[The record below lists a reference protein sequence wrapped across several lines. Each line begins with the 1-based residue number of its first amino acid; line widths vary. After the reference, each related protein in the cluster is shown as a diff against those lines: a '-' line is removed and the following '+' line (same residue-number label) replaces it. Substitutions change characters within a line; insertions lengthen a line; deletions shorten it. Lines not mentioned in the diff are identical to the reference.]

1 MLHRKRLLGLL
12 CSPLLLVAAL
22 AAFGATANAAQAV
35 PCQVEVVTT
44 NACGGGGG
52 GGGGGGSGVD
62 PLPGTPH
69 YAIHAVWF
77 HCIDTTGST
86 QIGSDETKYSFTSI
100 DGQAVSRATWERFGN
115 VDSGDSEYFGSG
127 SPKELSRVGGSI
139 APLNL
144 AVDAVE
150 LDSWPDS
157 NDTIGHLDLTW
168 SPAELTQ
175 SVPSVGMS
183 FVQSVT
189 FTGDSSNYVLYLTV
203 TRVS

>member
-1 MLHRKRLLGLL
+1 MLHRNRLLGLL
-12 CSPLLLVAAL
+12 CSPLLLMAGL
-22 AAFGATANAAQAV
+22 AAFAATAPAAQAA
-35 PCQVEVVTT
+35 PCQVNVVTT
-44 NACGGGGG
+44 NACGGG

-69 YAIHAVWF
+69 YAIHAVYV

-86 QIGSDETKYSFTSI
+86 QIGSDETQFTFTAI
-100 DGQAVSRATWERFGN
+100 DGQAVRSVNLQRLGN
-115 VDSGDSEYFGSG
+115 IDSGDTEYFGFVFG
-127 SPKELSRVGGSI
+127 APRELSRIGGSV

-144 AVDAVE
+144 AIDVVE

-157 NDTIGHLDLTW
+157 NDTIGHRDLTW
-168 SPAELTQ
+168 SPAELAQ
-175 SVPSVGMS
+175 AVPNVGMS
-183 FVQSVT
+183 FVQPLT

>member
-1 MLHRKRLLGLL
+1 M
-12 CSPLLLVAAL
+12 VAGL
-22 AAFGATANAAQAV
+22 AAFTSTAPAAQAA
-35 PCQVEVVTT
+35 PCQVNVVIT

-69 YAIHAVWF
+69 YAIHAVRF

-86 QIGSDETKYSFTSI
+86 QIGSDEIEFSFNTI
-100 DGQAVSRATWERFGN
+100 DGQAVHRPTLRRFGN
-115 VDSGDSEYFGSG
+115 VDSGDSEFFGLEYGTSQ
-127 SPKELSRVGGSI
+127 ELSRVGGSI

-144 AVDAVE
+144 AIDVVE
-150 LDSWPDS
+150 KDSWPDS
-157 NDTIGHLDLTW
+157 NDTIGHRDLTW
-168 SPAELTQ
+168 SPADLTQ
-175 SVPSVGMS
+175 ALPNVGMGITQ
-183 FVQSVT
+183 VVT